1 LYWDRLTTKR
11 RRIVKDFVVAF
22 TGHRPTRLGGYRPGE
37 DSPVARNVRTVLDHV
52 VRRIIAAH
60 PEGVTFLSGMAQG
73 VDTWAAEIV
82 IAQRLA
88 GARAAHLIAV
98 VPVEGHEERLWP
110 QAAQERYRT
119 ILARADEVVVLQR
132 PSGVPTRGQA
142 TGWLHAR
149 NRWMV
154 DRADLLV
161 AVFDGSPGGTA
172 ETVSYAHR
180 RGVPV
185 VRIDPAAV
193 RTLEPAE
200 LAQFA
205 QQLTIP

>member
-1 LYWDRLTTKR
+1 
-11 RRIVKDFVVAF
+11 VKGFVVAF
-22 TGHRPTRLGGYRPGE
+22 TGHRPPRLGGYGPGE
-37 DSPVARNVRTVLDHV
+37 NSRIARNVRAVLAHV

-73 VDTWAAEIV
+73 VDTRAAEIV
-82 IAQRLA
+82 IAQRTA
-88 GARAAHLIAV
+88 GAQGVGLIAV
-98 VPVEGHEERLWP
+98 VPFEGYEERLWP
-110 QAAQERYRT
+110 QAAQEQYRT

-185 VRIDPAAV
+185 MRIDPTVV

-200 LAQFA
+200 LVQFA
-205 QQLTIP
+205 QQMAVV